1 MGKRSSGAFTK
12 MLRQQ
17 QSLEAQDAQQ
27 RAAEIADQQSKAV
40 ELSLPTEQLEEA
52 VPQAMPIETGQPDPR
67 YEGYQGPARENLQRA
82 DLTFETNVSPS
93 QIALEE
99 VGQQQIPKL
108 GELGVAPTTAGML
121 SPEERGAAL
130 VEQLEDEG
138 VVRPGA
144 FNEETAAQFGRFVD
158 DRLIRDYAEGD
169 AKAEDDGRLL
179 LSNTLEAGAKS
190 FQISA
195 GNMNLFGQE
204 IDLNTVPKFEDSVAD
219 PHGFLRRYAGDFS
232 YAIKGE
238 DKLNMLEDPANVN
251 SEIRPEMGRAAALAV
266 ILEVGNRLNSQALET
281 DKDESQRRFDGAL
294 DRLNIGKAIGQRI
307 ERLLYPTQTDNPAD
321 VFTGETSEFGY
332 NYRLTPEEQS
342 ILGQSVIQGFAH
354 SPAFD
359 WLIPQMIK
367 DENGKKKATFRTTR
381 EGEVKLAQIRRGARL
396 ALGFK
401 DHDRPVSLVQ
411 TSQGRLRGEGAYTQK
426 QLTAAVKK
434 NQLSDTIKN
443 AEGVVET
450 LGAKKAIAA
459 LGSVAHTTSPHKVL
473 LARGMFNRAETDRNS
488 IFAKFSKQNQ
498 AYIDKKYGEILRK
511 YEAQARKDT
520 TFTAQSLGYETF
532 AEAAMAD
539 AMRITEEHMRI
550 RNQTVDDAISR
561 MGNSFYYGYTAIN
574 NSERLMITQTELNYQ
589 ADKVARFVV
598 DGAVPARFK
607 KGSNNKTEQGFFKIL
622 ARSLVEGA
630 DKMTSERQLA
640 EFEARKDEFVNYGNQ
655 VLNYTL
661 QNEGRLATAKE
672 NDLADLPPLK
682 LSADLEEFLADAGKD
697 EFYFV
702 LDALHE
708 LARYEQATDGQT
720 FQTRVK
726 AEIDGNA
733 NGATIQAMQMGVE
746 NILKKGGVLYQEAEA
761 IEADIRDDV
770 FDYLVTEEQLVK
782 EPEIGPVLEQIKATA
797 GKVKEFMKVP
807 IMTSIYGKD
816 PAFHRD
822 TAKKFY
828 DENSEM
834 FADVFLDPD
843 PNKNRELIITKLQER
858 LQYGLEQGLG
868 GALEHSRMAKR
879 IGRIFVIANE
889 IAEVEGANGFM
900 VQSGG
905 HEFVDASTTRI
916 ALGEGAR
923 QKAIKDGVTV
933 EDRNVMDITTARR
946 VPTALAQASRK
957 SIGPAEYTTPD
968 MGSKLMNQFAVNAT
982 QNIDATIAQ
991 NTVAR
996 VIPKQ
1001 PGALVM
1007 QVYDAFMGDANSFG
1021 DLIEVANEEFYE
1033 VNSNYNMLEKE
1044 RDALRNLKDTVKAEV
1059 SRRVASGEK
1068 FDIGTEGEFKGL
1080 GNFISRAVGKG
1091 SIIMRDM
1098 PESKARYKALT
1109 DNRARESG
1117 RGIANFARTQG
1128 WSPDA
1133 KEVLVTP
1140 ETYQQMFNAIL
1151 NMLNVEND
1159 LDQMI
1164 RETNKARSEILAQI
1178 KKSLIRQYS

>member
-1 MGKRSSGAFTK
+1 MGKRSSGAFTR

-17 QSLEAQDAQQ
+17 EALEAQDAQQ
-27 RAAEIADQQSKAV
+27 RTAEIADQQSQAA
-40 ELSLPTEQLEEA
+40 ELSLPTEQLQEA
-52 VPQAMPIETGQPDPR
+52 VPQAMPIDTDQPDPR
-67 YEGYQGPARENLQRA
+67 YETYQGPRPENLQRA

-121 SPEERGAAL
+121 SPEEKSAAL
-130 VEQLEDEG
+130 VEQLEDER

-144 FNEETAAQFGRFVD
+144 FDEKTAEEFGRFVD

-179 LSNTLEAGAKS
+179 LSNALEAGAKS
-190 FQISA
+190 FQISS
-195 GNMNLFGQE
+195 GNINLFGQE
-204 IDLNTVPKFEDSVAD
+204 IDLNTVPKEEDSVAD
-219 PHGFLRRYAGDFS
+219 PQGFLRKYAGDFA

-238 DKLNMLEDPANVN
+238 DKLNMLEDPANIN

-434 NQLSDTIKN
+434 NRLSES
-443 AEGVVET
+443 AE
-450 LGAKKAIAA
+450 KAIAA

-473 LARGMFNRAETDRNS
+473 LARGMFNRATTDRNS

-550 RNQTVDDAISR
+550 RNQTVDDAIAR

-630 DKMTSERQLA
+630 DKMTPERQLS
-640 EFEARKDEFVNYGNQ
+640 EFESRKDEFVKYGNQ

-672 NDLADLPPLK
+672 NDLADLPPLR

-708 LARYEQATDGQT
+708 LARYEQAADGQT

-746 NILKKGGVLYQEAEA
+746 NILQKGGVLYEEATA
-761 IEADIRDDV
+761 LEADIRDDV
-770 FDYLVTEEQLVK
+770 FDYLITEEQLVK
-782 EPEIGPVLEQIKATA
+782 EPEISPVLERIKATA

-807 IMTSIYGKD
+807 IMTSIYGKE
-816 PAFHRD
+816 PAFHRE

-843 PNKNRELIITKLQER
+843 PNKNRELIINKLQER
-858 LQYGLEQGLG
+858 IQYGLEQGLG
-868 GALEHSRMAKR
+868 GALEHAKMAKR

-889 IAEVEGANGFM
+889 IAETEGANGFM

-905 HEFVDASTTRI
+905 HEFVDANKTI
-916 ALGEGAR
+916 IPLGEGAR
-923 QKAIKDGVTV
+923 QQAVKDSVKV
-933 EDRNVMDITTARR
+933 DDRDVMEITTARR
-946 VPTALAQASRK
+946 RPTATAAASRRA
-957 SIGPAEYTTPD
+957 IGPAEYSNPG
-968 MGSKLMNQFAVNAT
+968 MGSKLMNQFAVNVT

-991 NTVAR
+991 NTVSR

-1001 PGALVM
+1001 PGSLVM
-1007 QVYDAFMGDANSFG
+1007 QVYDAFMGDANSFT
-1021 DLIEVANEEFYE
+1021 DLIEVSNQEFYE
-1033 VNSNYNMLEKE
+1033 VNSKYNMLEKE
-1044 RDALRNLKDTVKAEV
+1044 RDSLRNLKDTVKAEV
-1059 SRRVASGEK
+1059 ARRTASGEK

-1080 GNFISRAVGKG
+1080 GNFIARAVGKG

-1098 PESKARYKALT
+1098 PEGMARYKALT
-1109 DNRARESG
+1109 DNKSRQSG

-1128 WSPDA
+1128 WKPDA

-1164 RETNKARSEILAQI
+1164 RETNKARSEILARI
-1178 KKSLIRQYS
+1178 KKSAIRQYS